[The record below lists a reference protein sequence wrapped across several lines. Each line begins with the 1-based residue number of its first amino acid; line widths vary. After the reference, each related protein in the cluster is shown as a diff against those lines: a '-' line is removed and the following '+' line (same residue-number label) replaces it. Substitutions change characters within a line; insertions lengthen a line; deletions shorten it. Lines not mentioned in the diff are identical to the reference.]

1 MSVLTVL
8 GVEVDEER
16 LRRWTTYYA
25 PGRQPFRLRGLDA
38 PVRHAL
44 EDASL
49 PGGVEQVSPEHR
61 DTFFLYGG
69 GPWVWLSEDELAGL
83 DGAVRTALLAE
94 RRERVRPKPVPAWP
108 SDPLLV
114 PAMVRWVETGS
125 RPSLHLLARDEL
137 AAASHGPLPG
147 AATLAGT
154 YAEGSGPN
162 CFAAVMAAAGEP
174 VAQEWVQLDQFRT
187 WLEASTDPL
196 PQAAPPVAET
206 DRRPGCVLVWHEDGE
221 LAHAAVTI
229 GGGWALHKQ
238 SQSWSSPFAVWPVE
252 EVVRSWLVTGT
263 RLSRHL
269 LRPRPTPS

>member
-147 AATLAGT
+147 A
-154 YAEGSGPN
+154 
-162 CFAAVMAAAGEP
+162 
-174 VAQEWVQLDQFRT
+174 QEWVQLDQFRT

>member
-38 PVRHAL
+38 PVRRAL

-69 GPWVWLSEDELAGL
+69 GPWVWLSE
-83 DGAVRTALLAE
+83 
-94 RRERVRPKPVPAWP
+94 
-108 SDPLLV
+108 
-114 PAMVRWVETGS
+114 
-125 RPSLHLLARDEL
+125 DEL